1 MITED
6 RRRHVRDLLLDKARS
21 DDRVTGAALT
31 GSAAR
36 EAEDRL
42 SGWTS
47 GISGLRDHVLALGLP
62 VAYAKGAD
70 RLPAAVTAPLSGA
83 MVGDL
88 DPAELRRALGVATR
102 ALLTEVGE
110 SDQDLAGRLSAL
122 LH

>member
-1 MITED
+1 
-6 RRRHVRDLLLDKARS
+6 
-21 DDRVTGAALT
+21 
-31 GSAAR
+31 
-36 EAEDRL
+36 
-42 SGWTS
+42 
-47 GISGLRDHVLALGLP
+47 
-62 VAYAKGAD
+62 
-70 RLPAAVTAPLSGA
+70 